1 MLTKNN
7 KIFLNI
13 LGTTLIILAILAVYK
28 TVKRGNLEGILW
40 FCYLGLFLIGLGILI
55 KNDTILASQLNIL
68 AIPLMVWAID
78 FFSYFLLGGRTIF
91 GITEYM
97 FIQGPIGEKIISL
110 QHIFTIPLSL
120 YALKLIKLKNNSTWR
135 VSIVQ
140 LIGLYLA
147 VLIFT
152 SPEENI
158 NCVYSSCINFLNTN
172 SFYPLIWISS
182 VFCLIYLTN
191 ILINR
196 SFLTKSK

>member
-1 MLTKNN
+1 MLTRNN

-158 NCVYSSCINFLNTN
+158 NCVYSSCINFLNTTQ
-172 SFYPLIWISS
+172 FYPLIWIFSTIL
-182 VFCLIYLTN
+182 LIYSTN
-191 ILINR
+191 ILINKL
-196 SFLTKSK
+196 FLTKAK